1 MANELQKTNFS
12 PQIAKQKVL
21 AMAEELRSRVSA
33 MPERQRTILFG
44 SAFVLVALCVALVW
58 WTGRTDWRPLFKGLE
73 GRDLQQVEQQLGA
86 AGIAYQQTSDGSGIE
101 VAAEQMDKA
110 RMAIAAKGMPG
121 SGRMGFELFDKP
133 NWVGSEF
140 DEKVNYQRA
149 LEGELEHTIET
160 LGAVRSARVHL
171 TLSRQSLFAAEE
183 RPATASVVLKM
194 RNASLARD
202 QAASIRAL
210 VAGAVENLHPEQVA
224 LVDADGR
231 FDLNG
236 PTQRGE
242 VQEQE
247 QALERKLVAML
258 EPLAGTGNI
267 RATVNLSFDPDAE
280 ERTDEVYDPQQSVP
294 VSMQRS
300 EQSSTQANRQG
311 AVAGAAA
318 NMPGPAP
325 AVPPLMATPAK
336 KDPSTLPVYP
346 QAGGPSQAI
355 REESSSYAVTRHL
368 VHTQRGPGR
377 VQRVVAAIVV
387 NDRAVTE
394 KAAKDGAVLWK
405 QRTPEEMRRL
415 EQLAQAAV
423 GFDPK
428 RSDQVVIEN
437 IAFSENAADARS
449 NWFER
454 QAEHGSNFVRT
465 QPTLIRTLG
474 VIACGALVC
483 FFVLRP
489 LGQQVS
495 KALQPLLPMP
505 QAAIDLSVPVPPEVG
520 RISPSQAQNT
530 FEAVRNQI
538 RSDPQQ
544 GARLLESW
552 IGSGRG
558 D

>member
-1 MANELQKTNFS
+1 MANELQNTSLS
-12 PQIAKQKVL
+12 PQRIREKVL
-21 AMAEELRSRVSA
+21 AVTGELRSRVAS
-33 MPERQRTILFG
+33 MPSRQRTTLLASVF
-44 SAFVLVALCVALVW
+44 ALVALCVGFAW
-58 WTGRTDWRPLFKGLE
+58 WIGRTEWRPLFQGLE

-86 AGIAYQQTSDGSGIE
+86 AGIAYQPTPDGAGIE
-101 VAAEQMDKA
+101 VAAEQLDKA
-110 RMAIAAKGMPG
+110 RMVVATKGMPG

-183 RPATASVVLKM
+183 HPATASVVLKM
-194 RNASLARD
+194 RNGSLARE
-202 QAASIRAL
+202 QAGSIRAL
-210 VAGAVENLHPEQVA
+210 VAGAVENLHPEQVS

-236 PTQRGE
+236 PTQRAE

-258 EPLAGTGNI
+258 EPLAGTGNV

-280 ERTDEVYDPQQSVP
+280 ERTDEVYDPQQSAP

-300 EQSSTQANRQG
+300 EQSSTQAARTG
-311 AVAGAAA
+311 SVAGAAA
-318 NMPGPAP
+318 NMPGPGPAP
-325 AVPPLMATPAK
+325 PTPALLATQEK
-336 KDPSTLPVYP
+336 NPANLPVYP
-346 QAGGPSQAI
+346 QAGGPSQAV

-368 VHTQRGPGR
+368 VHTQRSPGR
-377 VQRVVAAIVV
+377 VQRIVAAVVV
-387 NDRAVTE
+387 NDRAVEE
-394 KAAKDGAVLWK
+394 KSGKSLVAWK

-415 EQLAQAAV
+415 EQLVQAAV
-423 GFDPK
+423 GFDPR
-428 RSDQVVIEN
+428 RSDQVVVEN
-437 IAFSENAADARS
+437 IAFSENAS
-449 NWFER
+449 SGKLNWFER
-454 QAEHGSNFVRT
+454 QAENLSGFLRT
-465 QPTLIRTLG
+465 QPALIRTTGL
-474 VIACGALVC
+474 VLCGALVC

-489 LGQQVS
+489 LSRQVS
-495 KALQPLLPMP
+495 EALQPLLPAP
-505 QAAIDLSVPVPPEVG
+505 NPTAELSIPVLPEPGQV
-520 RISPSQAQNT
+520 SHAEVQNA

-538 RSDPQQ
+538 RTDPQQ
-544 GARLLESW
+544 SARLLESW
-552 IGSGRG
+552 IGSGKG